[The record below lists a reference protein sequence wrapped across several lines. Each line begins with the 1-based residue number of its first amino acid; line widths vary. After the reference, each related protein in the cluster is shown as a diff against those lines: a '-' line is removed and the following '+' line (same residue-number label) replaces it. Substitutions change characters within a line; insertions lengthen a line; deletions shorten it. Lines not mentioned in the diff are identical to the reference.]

1 MTKKTKIPKK
11 AKGRFSDRSDRPT
24 SARGWDPEQAR
35 MDKIAHDHVVEAQWK
50 PRKSVRQTPRKAD
63 FDDEDQVLAEIARV
77 LDIDRDE
84 LDIRRGSPPN
94 GYGEAYMI
102 SIHGGHKEWIV
113 MRDDDEFD
121 AAAVEGVKNDLQ
133 ESPENF
139 ESNFIRH
146 HIDMDRLR
154 RDLSSDL
161 SNSNSDYVS
170 DLDPERFW
178 KEASDR
184 GLDIP
189 DDVQAAIDNGDDPR
203 EPTDAE
209 EDEFAEDMTDEQ
221 LKDPIG
227 YLEEIYGREE
237 AQAKAAEIGGIDLDA
252 AAEEAVRTDGA
263 AHFMCSGDYST
274 SPSGFIYWRAN

>member
-1 MTKKTKIPKK
+1 
-11 AKGRFSDRSDRPT
+11 
-24 SARGWDPEQAR
+24 
-35 MDKIAHDHVVEAQWK
+35 MDKIAHDHVVETQWK

-63 FDDEDQVLAEIARV
+63 FDDEGQVLAEIARE

-84 LDIRRGSPPN
+84 LTIRGGSSPN
-94 GYGEAYMI
+94 GHGDAYTI
-102 SIHGGHKEWIV
+102 AIHGGHKEWIV

-121 AAAVEGVKNDLQ
+121 ADAVEGVKNDLQ
-133 ESPENF
+133 ESPGNF
-139 ESNFIRH
+139 EPNFLRS

-161 SNSNSDYVS
+161 SDSNSNYVS
-170 DLDPERFW
+170 DLAPERFW

-189 DDVQAAIDNGDDPR
+189 DDVRAAIDNGDDPR
-203 EPTDAE
+203 EPTGAE
-209 EDEFAEDMTDEQ
+209 EDEFAEDMTNDQ

-227 YLEEIYGREE
+227 YFEEIYGLEE
-237 AQAKAAEIGGIDLDA
+237 ALAKAAEIGGIDLDA

-263 AHFMCSGDYST
+263 AHFMCGYDGDYST
-274 SPSGFIYWRAN
+274 SPSGFIYWRTN